1 MEPIESAAIERGE
14 RLPRAFYAQPT
25 VRVARALLGKLL
37 VHDAREGRTVGR
49 IVETEAYLGRR
60 DPASHAFH
68 GRSARNA
75 SMFGPPGHAYVYFI
89 YGMHHCFNVVT
100 RPEGVGEA
108 VLVRALEPIEGVEL
122 MRARRGIRRSDRELC
137 NGPGKLVQAMG
148 MSRADDGADLVS
160 GALGIYAP
168 VLDRRDGRLSA
179 REIATSARIGI
190 TRSAD
195 LPLRYYVRGNA
206 YVSKR

>member
-1 MEPIESAAIERGE
+1 MEPAGNVAIERAA
-14 RLPRAFYAQPT
+14 RLSREFYAQPT
-25 VRVARALLGKLL
+25 VRVARALLGKWL
-37 VHDAREGRTVGR
+37 VHESSEGRTVGR
-49 IVETEAYLGRR
+49 IVETEAYLGAK
-60 DPASHAFH
+60 DPASHAFK

-100 RPEGVGEA
+100 RPAGTGEA
-108 VLVRALEPIEGVEL
+108 VLVRALEPIEGLEL
-122 MRARRGIRRSDRELC
+122 MRERRGAGRSDRELC

-148 MSRADDGADLVS
+148 MSRAHDGVDLVR
-160 GALGIYAP
+160 GALGIYAATRAKRGSMLRP
-168 VLDRRDGRLSA
+168 S
-179 REIATSARIGI
+179 EIATSARIGI

-195 LPLRYYVRGNA
+195 LPLRFHVRGNA